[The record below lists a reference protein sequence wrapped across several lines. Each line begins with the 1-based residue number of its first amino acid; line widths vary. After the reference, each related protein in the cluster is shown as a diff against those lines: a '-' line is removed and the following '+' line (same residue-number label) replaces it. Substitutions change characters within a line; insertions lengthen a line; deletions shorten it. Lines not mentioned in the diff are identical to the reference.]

1 MADEKLIREILVNQ
15 ARMETKQD
23 ELIKQFTNHLRHHWA
38 ATLVVASSTISL
50 IVALVFLII

>member
-23 ELIKQFTNHLRHHWA
+23 ELIKRFGTHLRHHWA
-38 ATLVVASSTISL
+38 ATLVIASSTISL
-50 IVALVFLII
+50 IVALIFLIL